1 MEPPQQGFWQIHDYK
16 IDDDGVRR
24 PVFTQTRWDNRVD
37 RRVRQKRVVNYGA
50 FHEVSKPK
58 RGNLDCFPTSASR
71 GTVLPRDKGVRQNRQ
86 RKVRHG
92 WIDDPS
98 AHSLGRHEDPRLGFR
113 QIKMGA
119 RQPELTD
126 HIRRHMRGIEDGLVG
141 RRQGELMRAGEES
154 EYPTKMD
161 VRREAILSN
170 PYYIPSFLEEATL
183 FTPETFEKMIQG
195 RLVPVDRGATNG
207 DNRRPGDRDAPE
219 AIDDRISQEES
230 RHRLLEAEKAA
241 EYRSYL
247 SYDGIREQ
255 VQQPNGQD

>member
-1 MEPPQQGFWQIHDYK
+1 MEPPQQGFWQIHGYK
-16 IDDDGVRR
+16 IDEDGIRR

-37 RRVRQKRVVNYGA
+37 RRVRQQRMVSYGT

-58 RGNLDCFPTSASR
+58 RGNMDCFPTTSAR
-71 GTVLPRDKGVRQNRQ
+71 GTLLPRDKGVRQNRQ

-98 AHSLGRHEDPRLGFR
+98 AHFLGRHEDPRLGFR

-126 HIRRHMRGIEDGLVG
+126 HIKRHMRGVEDKLKG
-141 RRQGELMRAGEES
+141 RQQGELLRAGEES

-161 VRREAILSN
+161 VRREAILSD

-183 FTPETFEKMIQG
+183 FTPQTYEKMIQG
-195 RLVPVDRGATNG
+195 RLAPLQGGASNG
-207 DNRRPGDRDAPE
+207 DPRRPGDRDLSE
-219 AIDDRISQEES
+219 SVDDRISQEES

-241 EYRSYL
+241 EFRSYL
-247 SYDGIREQ
+247 SYDGIREP
-255 VQQPNGQD
+255 VQRQDAQG